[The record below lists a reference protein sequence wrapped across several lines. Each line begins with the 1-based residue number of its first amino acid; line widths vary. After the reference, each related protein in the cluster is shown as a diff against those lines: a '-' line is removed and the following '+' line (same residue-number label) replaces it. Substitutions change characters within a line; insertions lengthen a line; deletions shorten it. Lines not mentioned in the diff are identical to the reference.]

1 MTEIDDMLRDNL
13 QRSWRA
19 TVDREPSGFD
29 AVWHLA
35 ETRHMRR
42 RCVRH
47 AAVAAGIVTV
57 MALVLKSGVPSDDTA
72 YIEIAE
78 LFESTSWSAPSDA
91 LLPEREFDIYED
103 IPSFIEST
111 EPVGGALL

>member
-29 AVWHLA
+29 AVWHAA
-35 ETRHMRR
+35 ETHNMRR

>member
-1 MTEIDDMLRDNL
+1 MTEIDDTLGDNL
-13 QRSWRA
+13 KRSWRA
-19 TVDREPSGFD
+19 TVGREPPSFD
-29 AVWHLA
+29 AAWHAA
-35 ETRHMRR
+35 ETRHLRR
-42 RCVRH
+42 RRIRH
-47 AAVAAGIVTV
+47 TAIAAAFV
-57 MALVLKSGVPSDDTA
+57 MVGAIVLKSGVPTDDAA

-78 LFESTSWSAPSDA
+78 LLESTNWSAPSDA